1 MMPPRIGS
9 QLVSRETG
17 RSRHHAIVFSIP
29 APYCSSF
36 PSPFVSVRCGAN
48 PLHVVSWHC
57 QAIAIPPSSCPFL
70 SVPVVACPFRLTSRR
85 GPSHISYPSRF
96 SALQHAAFPFH
107 LAALPV
113 LPVVPYLRIWVAR
126 SVLFG
131 DLLPLEAALAT
142 VAPLEQTAQCAV
154 VQPLA
159 HGLRVLGVHHEDAEL
174 KHGTGWDG
182 LGCGQRNA
190 LTGGGAGAKRALAA
204 TALGT
209 LGELERDSALLHE
222 HGAIDNLLEG
232 RQLARTGTGHAA
244 QGRAGVL

>member
-1 MMPPRIGS
+1 MSVWYVICIILPCNQEYTLCGGPRGCRCPMTRRHPMSASALRLAVPLHSLSYRCVAVRIHCTSALGTAIAS
-9 QLVSRETG
+9 LV
-17 RSRHHAIVFSIP
+17 
-29 APYCSSF
+29 YSF
-36 PSPFVSVRCGAN
+36 P
-48 PLHVVSWHC
+48 
-57 QAIAIPPSSCPFL
+57 PP
-70 SVPVVACPFRLTSRR
+70 VAACPFRLTSRR

-154 VQPLA
+154 VQPFA

-182 LGCGQRNA
+182 LGCGRA
-190 LTGGGAGAKRALAA
+190 PRARRRRSWREAGARSDRTRHPRGAGTGFCAA
-204 TALGT
+204 P
-209 LGELERDSALLHE
+209 
-222 HGAIDNLLEG
+222 
-232 RQLARTGTGHAA
+232 RT
-244 QGRAGVL
+244 RCRR